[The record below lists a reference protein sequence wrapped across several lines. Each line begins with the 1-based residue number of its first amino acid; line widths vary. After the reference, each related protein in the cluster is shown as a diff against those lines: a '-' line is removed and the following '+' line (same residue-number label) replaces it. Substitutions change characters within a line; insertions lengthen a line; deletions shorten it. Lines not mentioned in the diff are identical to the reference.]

1 MSGRSS
7 MPRSAITTLP
17 ARCLASPSWA
27 TPTNWS
33 RSKRSPWPGRSPD
46 LGGSCKARRSLGR
59 WPRTLS
65 GATADARLRQR
76 SNHVS
81 AGSRVLQASSAAG
94 EEAAIA
100 ELLLGQVVVP
110 VDHLVEEMAR
120 CALGRAVG
128 EGALV
133 AVLETG
139 HVKPAGGCDAVVVR
153 VSDQLIDF

>member
-1 MSGRSS
+1 M
-7 MPRSAITTLP
+7 
-17 ARCLASPSWA
+17 LA
-27 TPTNWS
+27 
-33 RSKRSPWPGRSPD
+33 
-46 LGGSCKARRSLGR
+46 LGR
-59 WPRTLS
+59 DQIMSRP
-65 GATADARLRQR
+65 
-76 SNHVS
+76 
-81 AGSRVLQASSAAG
+81 GSRVLQASSAAG

-133 AVLETG
+133 AVLEPG

-153 VSDQLIDF
+153 VGDQLIDFVARRADLGVGIGVVVWRLDDAGESYPGIAAARESDW